1 MIMGRMAQYS
11 KGGGLETYH
20 LRRQNAAGGFARLKL
35 TFVPPQVGKH
45 RGYCLLLSGL

>member
-20 LRRQNAAGGFARLKL
+20 LRRQNAANGFARSKL
-35 TFVPPQVGKH
+35 VFTPPAGRKASGH
-45 RGYCLLLSGL
+45 YLPLSGL